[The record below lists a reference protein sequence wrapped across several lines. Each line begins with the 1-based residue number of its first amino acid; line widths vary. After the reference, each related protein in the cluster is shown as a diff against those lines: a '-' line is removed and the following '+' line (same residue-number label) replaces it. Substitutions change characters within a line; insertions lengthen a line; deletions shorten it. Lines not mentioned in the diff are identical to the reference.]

1 MGAPGLGWWVGR
13 PSPATLSAQVPGEG
27 HLHAGPARARPGRTQ
42 PASFSAETAWSQASR
57 PELPVGSHT
66 HFLCS
71 LQVETH
77 PREVALEDADRSEPR
92 RGDPSEALGLG
103 LGRGPESLLASAAVD
118 GTAGAMPGRAQ
129 AGRGLLPVRQPGGR
143 VQGSRAAQ
151 WLSC

>member
-1 MGAPGLGWWVGR
+1 M
-13 PSPATLSAQVPGEG
+13 
-27 HLHAGPARARPGRTQ
+27 Q

-77 PREVALEDADRSEPR
+77 PREVALEDADRSKPR